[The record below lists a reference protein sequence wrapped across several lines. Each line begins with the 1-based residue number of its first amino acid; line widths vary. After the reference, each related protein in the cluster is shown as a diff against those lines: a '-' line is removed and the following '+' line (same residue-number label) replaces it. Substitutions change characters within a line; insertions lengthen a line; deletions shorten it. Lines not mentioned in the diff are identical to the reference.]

1 MFCIPLV
8 IAAFVLHRWPIGDIL
23 CQLYAVL
30 ISVSVNCSVV
40 TLAIISVD
48 RYFALSKPVESRAHL
63 TFTKRRYK
71 LIIIASWLHSVFWAS
86 GPLFKWGSTKLDE
99 FTHTCKPD
107 WGGEGL
113 ANKTY
118 ALCLAFF
125 AFAVPVGAMIYAY
138 YKIYCI
144 ARASKRAAARYDPQ
158 KEESPQGE
166 RVPLKE
172 STATKHTH
180 AAATADD
187 NKALKTVL
195 LLIGSFAACWS
206 IYTLA
211 TVWRISASNSVPPWI
226 VRVGLVLTLCNCCI
240 DPFIYSIRDE
250 KMKREIKEMICKILC
265 RNTWNHYPK
274 RYLPKDIAL
283 FEDCGLQALEICLHL
298 KPNLLRNYRVD
309 HVKIVR
315 APFDFPFSSY
325 NP

>member
-1 MFCIPLV
+1 MWTV
-8 IAAFVLHRWPIGDIL
+8 ISPSQNQWRAEPIWPSPNDATNWSLSPAGCTRCSGPAVRYSNGEAQSWTSLH
-23 CQLYAVL
+23 
-30 ISVSVNCSVV
+30 
-40 TLAIISVD
+40 TLAN
-48 RYFALSKPVESRAHL
+48 P
-63 TFTKRRYK
+63 T
-71 LIIIASWLHSVFWAS
+71 
-86 GPLFKWGSTKLDE
+86 
-99 FTHTCKPD
+99 
-107 WGGEGL
+107 GEGKGWL
-113 ANKTY
+113 IKTY

-144 ARASKRAAARYDPQ
+144 ARASKRAAARYGPQ

-172 STATKHTH
+172 STATKHTN

-211 TVWRISASNSVPPWI
+211 TVWRILTSNSVPPWI

-283 FEDCGLQALEICLHL
+283 FEDCGLQALENYLHL

-315 APFDFPFSSY
+315 APFDFSFSSY

>member
-1 MFCIPLV
+1 MSVIRCSHQRVSELFRCDAGHNQCGPL
-8 IAAFVLHRWPIGDIL
+8 FRPLKTSGEQSPSDLH
-23 CQLYAVL
+23 QT
-30 ISVSVNCSVV
+30 
-40 TLAIISVD
+40 TLQTD
-48 RYFALSKPVESRAHL
+48 HYRQ
-63 TFTKRRYK
+63 
-71 LIIIASWLHSVFWAS
+71 LHSVFWAS

-144 ARASKRAAARYDPQ
+144 ARASKRAAARYGPQ

-172 STATKHTH
+172 STATKHTN

-211 TVWRISASNSVPPWI
+211 TVWRILASNSVPPWI

-265 RNTWNHYPK
+265 RNT
-274 RYLPKDIAL
+274 
-283 FEDCGLQALEICLHL
+283 
-298 KPNLLRNYRVD
+298 
-309 HVKIVR
+309 
-315 APFDFPFSSY
+315 
-325 NP
+325 